1 MGTVNKLCIKGIV
14 RNEATLVELPNGEG
28 AVYEF
33 TLGTQRMSGTW
44 DELIVQCDVETLIG
58 SPVKVEVGETITIYG
73 ETRIYKDHNNG
84 MKSTMCAF
92 ATTITDENDSEKPF
106 IDMVRFE
113 GKLVMAPI
121 LRKTLAGNK
130 VVEFKIRHKANKRK
144 YAVTCVAWNSCA
156 DFIAK
161 YAKGDRVLVE
171 GRLQSREYYKKQDDG
186 TYEIVTIYELAVHH
200 IWEA

>member
-33 TLGTQRMSGTW
+33 TFGTQRMSGAW
-44 DELIVQCDVETLIG
+44 DELIVQCDVNTLLE

-73 ETRIYKDHNNG
+73 ETRIYRDYSNG

-92 ATTITDENDSEKPF
+92 ATTITDETDSEKPF

-113 GKLVMAPI
+113 GELGMAPL

-130 VVEFKIRHKANKRK
+130 VAEFRIKHKKNKRK

-156 DFIAK
+156 DFMRSMQRAT
-161 YAKGDRVLVE
+161 GF
-171 GRLQSREYYKKQDDG
+171 
-186 TYEIVTIYELAVHH
+186 
-200 IWEA
+200 